1 MDGFELV
8 SKDGDFG
15 KSNILDKELNKL
27 YSSSKSFDEPYNS
40 NEHIKHQKNII
51 RLIELG
57 DKNYKLSEFISSYP
71 CYNTEWRFHLQG
83 TGCRLS
89 SILTNFYFI
98 LYDYLTNNSDILKKY
113 NPYIDIIILSTNLI
127 NIEREELKFKMPDE
141 EFKAMINIMRKFIE
155 RGVYGKFKEFLQSKE
170 YKTSEDYGKFVK
182 PYSSFDASKFRLDA
196 TDPWEYKPSYVKNG
210 YYLWKEEFEY
220 EVMKIFDNINKL
232 TNENTLTGG
241 YYQKYLKYKNK
252 YLNLKNKINY

>member
-1 MDGFELV
+1 
-8 SKDGDFG
+8 
-15 KSNILDKELNKL
+15 
-27 YSSSKSFDEPYNS
+27 
-40 NEHIKHQKNII
+40 
-51 RLIELG
+51 
-57 DKNYKLSEFISSYP
+57 
-71 CYNTEWRFHLQG
+71 
-83 TGCRLS
+83 
-89 SILTNFYFI
+89 
-98 LYDYLTNNSDILKKY
+98 
-113 NPYIDIIILSTNLI
+113 
-127 NIEREELKFKMPDE
+127 MPDE